1 MTTTTTFRA
10 RPEQDRTD
18 QVKGSR
24 RCPLPALPQA
34 VACALLLAAGA
45 PSPAAAQSSSDST
58 TVVATAVAYLADSLP
73 LPDGQLTVD
82 TVRFDHAFATHEE
95 RFPAPA
101 LARGVARE
109 LGAAESTYDELWECL
124 RPPGVAR
131 WGGEPCHS
139 RRFPPDVSALVQLR
153 SVAFEGARAEA
164 IVSFYWTHV
173 QSPERSYV
181 TMRQFTVD
189 LAAGEDG
196 WEVRRVRLRYEG
208 IG

>member
-1 MTTTTTFRA
+1 MNR
-10 RPEQDRTD
+10 
-18 QVKGSR
+18 SR
-24 RCPLPALPQA
+24 RYSPEARGRAMGRSRLRWMSTR
-34 VACALLLAAGA
+34 VVVCALLLAAGA
-45 PSPAAAQSSSDST
+45 PTPASAQPPSDSAA
-58 TVVATAVAYLADSLP
+58 VVATAVAHLADSLP
-73 LPDGQLTVD
+73 LPEGQLTVD
-82 TVRFDHAFATHEE
+82 TVRFEHAFATHEE

-101 LARGVARE
+101 LARAVARE

-131 WGGEPCHS
+131 LGGEPCHS
-139 RRFPPDVSALVQLR
+139 RRFPPDVSALVQLQ
-153 SVAFEGARAEA
+153 SVAFEGARAET

-173 QSPERSYV
+173 QSPERSYL

-189 LAAGEDG
+189 LAMGEDG